1 MADTS
6 LNENRIGLLI
16 WQTSNVWQSK
26 IRKQLINSK
35 LSFNEYLILE
45 TIYKLSK
52 SIANIS
58 QVDVAKHCFVDK
70 SVVSAK
76 LTQLQNKKLINKMTP
91 NDNRSNKLVEK
102 KTNKNDVLNIIGE
115 PHVKSIQNDDVW
127 IYLERSLTKGK
138 YHKLGKHVVKANNTL
153 ILTFD
158 RFGILESKK
167 FYSKE
172 DIQKIKFTEKRT
184 ENKLS
189 KESFVSSFLSSL
201 RNKMYGNRK
210 N

>member
-26 IRKQLINSK
+26 IRKQLINFN

-45 TIYKLSK
+45 TVYKLSK

-58 QVDVAKHCFVDK
+58 QVDVAKHSFVDK

-91 NDNRSNKLVEK
+91 DDNGSNKLALTRDGKMIVEK
-102 KTNKNDVLNIIGE
+102 IINQVFEVENEFFGKLNQETFNFI
-115 PHVKSIQNDDVW
+115 N
-127 IYLERSLTKGK
+127 SLKLL
-138 YHKLGKHVVKANNTL
+138 LGKKIRIKANYN
-153 ILTFD
+153 
-158 RFGILESKK
+158 E
-167 FYSKE
+167 
-172 DIQKIKFTEKRT
+172 
-184 ENKLS
+184 
-189 KESFVSSFLSSL
+189 
-201 RNKMYGNRK
+201 
-210 N
+210 